1 MSSPIVPGAV
11 HSAPLDQIEAI
22 LQDLLPR
29 LLPPD
34 TAATPVRRGR
44 PEVLP
49 SSLLWTGLLVGML
62 RGGRTQT
69 DLWRLLGLTGLW
81 DHARIPIGAE
91 GVRKRLAHAGSGVM
105 QQLFA
110 DITAELAL
118 RTPPQTDVA
127 PHFPGIYA
135 IDDTTLDQVA
145 RTLPRLRTVPV
156 GDDRLLPG
164 KLSSLIDV
172 RTQQFV
178 RIDPTELPHRN
189 PKVALP
195 NLVTDLPAGSLVLFD
210 LGYFAFERFDALSQQ
225 GLHYVSRLREK
236 TSVTVIEAITD
247 EPQVRDTLVW
257 LGKHRANQAGY
268 AVRLIEV
275 ELSGVWYRYV
285 TNVLDPGRLSVTEV
299 VQLYARRWDIEL
311 AFKTLKVDLGVGVLW
326 SAKWDLILTQVWAAL
341 ILYQIAQ
348 SIRMQVAA
356 RAAVD
361 PFDVSLKLMLQ
372 ALPQLM
378 RRGEPDPIG
387 IIVGLPRGKG
397 CFIRPS
403 SRGHRAV
410 PVVQHVRSLSP
421 EVVITR
427 PARYAGRK
435 NGPDRTN
442 MPPKTV
448 DYGTTRLGEI

>member
-1 MSSPIVPGAV
+1 MSLPVSPLPTPAG
-11 HSAPLDQIEAI
+11 PLDQIEAT
-22 LQDLLPR
+22 LQELLPR
-29 LLPPD
+29 FLPPD
-34 TAATPVRRGR
+34 PQTRGPGR
-44 PEVLP
+44 PEVLS

-69 DLWRLLGLTGLW
+69 DLWRLLGQTGLW
-81 DHARIPIGAE
+81 THPRVPIGAE
-91 GVRKRLAHAGSGVM
+91 GVRKRLVQAGPGVM
-105 QQLFA
+105 EQLFV
-110 DITAELAL
+110 DITAELAV
-118 RTPPQTDVA
+118 RTPGSTELA

-145 RTLPRLRTVPV
+145 RTLPSLRPV
-156 GDDRLLPG
+156 KTGDDRLLPG
-164 KLSSLIDV
+164 KLSSVLDV

-195 NLVTDLPAGSLVLFD
+195 ELVAELPPGSLLLFD
-210 LGYFAFERFDALSQQ
+210 LGYFAFERFDALSHQ

-236 TSVTVIEAITD
+236 TSVRVIEPITD
-247 EPQVRDTLVW
+247 EPQARDTLVW
-257 LGKHRANQAGY
+257 LGKHRSNQAGY

-275 ELSGVWYRYV
+275 ELGGVWYRYV
-285 TNVLDPGRLSVTEV
+285 TNVRDPARLSVAEV

-311 AFKTLKVDLGVGVLW
+311 AFKTLKVDLGVGLLW
-326 SAKWDLILTQVWAAL
+326 SAKWELILTQVWAAV

-348 SIRMQVAA
+348 SIRMQIAD

-361 PFDVSLKLMLQ
+361 PFDVSLRLVLRE
-372 ALPQLM
+372 LPHLM

-403 SRGHRAV
+403 SRSQPHIPAI
-410 PVVQHVRSLSP
+410 QT
-421 EVVITR
+421 VVILPPQTVVTR
-427 PARYAGRK
+427 VAHYAGRK
-435 NGPDRTN
+435 SGPDRTN
-442 MPPKTV
+442 VPPRTV
-448 DYGTTRLGEI
+448 DYGLKRLGDN

>member
-1 MSSPIVPGAV
+1 MSHPVTDPSV
-11 HSAPLDQIEAI
+11 PLDQMEAT
-22 LQDLLPR
+22 LMDLLSR
-29 LLPPD
+29 LLPP
-34 TAATPVRRGR
+34 TPVTVPVGRGR

-49 SSLLWTGLLVGML
+49 SSLLWTGLLVGLL

-69 DLWRLLGLTGLW
+69 DIWRVLGQTGLW
-81 DHARIPIGAE
+81 NYPRIPIGVE
-91 GVRKRLAHAGSGVM
+91 GVRKRLVQAGSGVM

-110 DITAELAL
+110 DITSELAR
-118 RTPPQTDVA
+118 RTPGQRDLVPRFA
-127 PHFPGIYA
+127 GIYA

-145 RTLPRLRTVPV
+145 RTLPCLRALPA
-156 GDDRLLPG
+156 GDDQLLPG
-164 KLSSLIDV
+164 KLSSVLDV

-178 RIDPTELPHRN
+178 RIDPTEMPHRN
-189 PKVALP
+189 PKAALP
-195 NLVTDLPAGSLVLFD
+195 GLIDALPPGSLLLFD
-210 LGYFAFERFDALSQQ
+210 LGYFAFERFDGLSQQ
-225 GLHYVSRLREK
+225 GMAYVSRLREK
-236 TSVTVIEAITD
+236 TSVVPIGSITD
-247 EPQVRDTLVW
+247 EAQVRDTLVW

-285 TNVLDPGRLSVTEV
+285 TNVCDPARLSVSEV
-299 VQLYARRWDIEL
+299 VRLYARRWDIEL
-311 AFKTLKVDLGVGVLW
+311 AFKTLKVDLGIGIVW
-326 SAKWDLILTQVWAAL
+326 SAKWELILTQVWAAL

-361 PFDVSLKLMLQ
+361 PFDVSLKLLLHH
-372 ALPQLM
+372 LPQLM

-403 SRGHRAV
+403 SRANRV
-410 PVVQHVRSLSP
+410 IPLVQHVHSLSP
-421 EVVITR
+421 DLIITR

-435 NGPDRTN
+435 AGPQRGN
-442 MPPKTV
+442 APPRTV
-448 DYGTTRLGEI
+448 DYGVVRLGEI

>member
-1 MSSPIVPGAV
+1 MSLSVAPRLGPG
-11 HSAPLDQIEAI
+11 APLDQIEAT

-34 TAATPVRRGR
+34 TPPRGPGR
-44 PEVLP
+44 PEVLS

-69 DLWRLLGLTGLW
+69 DLWRLLGQTGLW
-81 DHARIPIGAE
+81 THPRVPIGAE
-91 GVRKRLAHAGSGVM
+91 GVRKRLVQAGSGVM
-105 QQLFA
+105 EQLFV
-110 DITAELAL
+110 DITAELAA
-118 RTPPQTDVA
+118 RTPGQRDLA
-127 PHFPGIYA
+127 PGFPGLYA

-145 RTLPRLRTVPV
+145 RTLPCLRTVKA
-156 GDDRLLPG
+156 GDDQLLPG
-164 KLSSLIDV
+164 KLSSVIDV

-195 NLVTDLPAGSLVLFD
+195 ELVTDLPPGSLLLFD
-210 LGYFAFERFDALSQQ
+210 LGYFAFERFDALSHQ
-225 GLHYVSRLREK
+225 GLAFVSRLREK
-236 TSVTVIEAITD
+236 TSVTVLASITD

-257 LGKHRANQAGY
+257 LGTHRANQAGY

-275 ELSGVWYRYV
+275 ELGGVWYRYV
-285 TNVLDPGRLSVTEV
+285 TNVLDPARLSVAEV

-311 AFKTLKVDLGVGVLW
+311 AFKTLKVELGVGLLW
-326 SAKWDLILTQVWAAL
+326 SAKWELILTQVWAAL
-341 ILYQIAQ
+341 ILFQIAQ

-356 RAAVD
+356 RALVD
-361 PFDVSLKLMLQ
+361 PFDVSLNLL
-372 ALPQLM
+372 LREWPHLM
-378 RRGEPDPIG
+378 RRGEADPIG

-403 SRGHRAV
+403 SRRHPTV
-410 PVVQHVRSLSP
+410 PLVQTVRSVPPHL
-421 EVVITR
+421 VITR

-435 NGPDRTN
+435 TGPHRTN
-442 MPPKTV
+442 LPPRTV
-448 DYGTTRLGEI
+448 DYGIKHLGDN